1 MVKGS
6 WKSDFNKS
14 LSETM
19 YFSRKNLL
27 DFHFFE
33 FFYAFYQTS
42 FENIFYDRVQRYKFM
57 S

>member
-42 FENIFYDRVQRYKFM
+42 FENIFYDRVQHYKFM